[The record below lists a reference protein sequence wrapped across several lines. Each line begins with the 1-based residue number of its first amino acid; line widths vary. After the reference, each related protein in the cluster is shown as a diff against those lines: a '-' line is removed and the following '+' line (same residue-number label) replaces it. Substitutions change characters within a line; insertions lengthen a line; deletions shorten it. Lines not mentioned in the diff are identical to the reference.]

1 MCRALGFVA
10 RVLHGTCMRKKLVVS
25 ALILTSVGFLVQQI
39 VSIPTSVAR
48 GITKGMRQEQK
59 SLIFKN
65 RFLRKDSNQQE
76 VAQTIK
82 KLNALEGV

>member
-1 MCRALGFVA
+1 M
-10 RVLHGTCMRKKLVVS
+10 
-25 ALILTSVGFLVQQI
+25 GFLVQQI

-59 SLIFKN
+59 VLIFKN

-76 VAQTIK
+76 VARTIK